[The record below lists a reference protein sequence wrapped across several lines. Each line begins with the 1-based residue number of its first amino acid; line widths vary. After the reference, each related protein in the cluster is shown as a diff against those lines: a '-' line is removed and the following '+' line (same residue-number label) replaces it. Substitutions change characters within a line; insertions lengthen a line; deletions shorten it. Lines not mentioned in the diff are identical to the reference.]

1 MKNDGAKSILKNTMY
16 LSSARAVTSLARLV
30 YVALLAKILGA
41 ELYGLLAYAMSW
53 YLVFIPISI
62 FGIDTL
68 LIRGVGRDR
77 NRAPLLIG
85 QTLVLRSITSFLVG
99 CLCVL
104 LGLWAEPESSA
115 HTLLFVFSV
124 ALIGRSL
131 SLWSNTVFIAHES
144 SGYVLGQEVV
154 FRLLEVVVGVFAL
167 LAGFGVI
174 AIAIIHAVSWVI
186 QGLAG
191 QILIRRHL
199 LSVKLNW
206 EASALIGLLKDGIP
220 FVLSAFLI
228 GWLMQG
234 PIILYGQVVGI
245 GAELGQLALA
255 IQALFIIGVIFSE
268 ISGPAIPVLSRS
280 VDREDGKTSQFVD
293 LMLRLGMVMGG
304 VFAVTGLTAGEW
316 LLDLLFGDAYK
327 NTALILPWTLMLVTP
342 FFWSSALSAVIT
354 AHGRYWWLT
363 SCRAIGVM
371 VFTTAVPLIGDSIG
385 LLGVILALGAG
396 LTALS
401 VCQLFVLRQY
411 YVIDLLLLS
420 GRTFVMVFGAYFVSK
435 TLAPHNIW
443 LAFIAGIII
452 LIPLGFVTGV
462 LQTKELKIGGRFLL
476 SIMKGR

>member
-1 MKNDGAKSILKNTMY
+1 MKKDGAKSILKNTMY

-41 ELYGLLAYAMSW
+41 ELYGLLAYSMSW
-53 YLVFIPISI
+53 YLIFIPISI

-68 LIRGVGRDR
+68 LMRGVGRDR

-85 QTLVLRSITSFLVG
+85 QTLVLRGITSLLVG
-99 CLCVL
+99 CLCL
-104 LGLWAEPESSA
+104 LVGLWAEPDPSA
-115 HTLLFVFSV
+115 RTLLFVFSV

-154 FRLLEVVVGVFAL
+154 FRVLEVLVGVSAL
-167 LAGFGVI
+167 FAGFGVI
-174 AIAIIHAVSWVI
+174 EIAFIHAASWLA
-186 QGLAG
+186 QGFAG

-206 EASALIGLLKDGIP
+206 EASALFALLRDGFP

-228 GWLMQG
+228 AWLMQG
-234 PIILYGQVVGI
+234 PIILYGQVLGI

-255 IQALFIIGVIFSE
+255 IQALFIIGVIVSE

-280 VDREDGKTSQFVD
+280 VDREDGKTGQFVD
-293 LMLRLGMVMGG
+293 LMLRLGMLMGG
-304 VFAVTGLTAGEW
+304 VLAVTGLTAGEW
-316 LLDLLFGDAYK
+316 VLDLLFGDAYQ

-354 AHGRYWWLT
+354 AHGRYWSLT
-363 SCRAIGVM
+363 LCRAIGAL
-371 VFTTAVPLIGDSIG
+371 VFTIAVHLVGTSLG

-396 LTALS
+396 LIALS
-401 VCQLFVLRQY
+401 VCQLLVLRRY
-411 YVIDLLLLS
+411 YLVNLLLLV
-420 GRTFVMVFGAYFVSK
+420 GRSLVMIFGAFIVSK
-435 TLAPHNIW
+435 MLVPHNIW
-443 LAFIAGIII
+443 LALIIGIVI
-452 LIPLGFVTGV
+452 LIPLGFLTGV
-462 LQTKELKIGGRFLL
+462 LQQKELRTGGRFLL
-476 SIMKGR
+476 SVVRGR